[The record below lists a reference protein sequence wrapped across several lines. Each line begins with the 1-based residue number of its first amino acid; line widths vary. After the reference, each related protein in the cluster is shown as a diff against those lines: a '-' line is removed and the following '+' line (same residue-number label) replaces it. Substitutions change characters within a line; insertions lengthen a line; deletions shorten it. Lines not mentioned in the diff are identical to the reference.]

1 MKTIL
6 LGTCEPVLRILAEEL
21 RKWQPARA
29 EVDGVPLGQEIV
41 KLLLCD
47 DQEDARQS
55 FPRFAQMFSG
65 LVNQPAIVIVARANP
80 RLLIPLRHYGHESLL
95 AMLILAFPE
104 VRWLFC
110 ALDGYETYSTVDGEA
125 AVAAVQRRQRIEL
138 SNAQINDFRKAH
150 GLHNLF
156 CPNQSPLFDG
166 AGLRD
171 WVRQRSAGHADSKCD
186 AKYLARRTKTAIALD
201 EETPYSHLHAYTA
214 YRFGFRAAAVT
225 SAKLADHLLGENSTS
240 ALPSLVFED
249 IYVNFADGE
258 SGMSWLDLES
268 KSGKGRSTQWR
279 RLEKAEHRIFVT
291 SGQRV
296 PGDGLKWASNAA
308 YLSRQKAEGKPI
320 ETLTKPY
327 AGIFRLWEGSELVR
341 KLRWPDPTGKVR
353 RGFAEDFIWPPP
365 KESFTDEE
373 HHGHSSPGVLLV
385 IAESLIERAEQLLE
399 DGVHSVPN
407 AVRGAV
413 LANDALELLGG
424 RTPTVAVEA
433 LRLKHHFE
441 VLAECEFAGVEH
453 HICMKERLDEIRRDV
468 GAISCWF
475 GREQQTTAVLNAEM
489 KILLDLVRLLRDQAQ
504 FDEEQEVMR
513 RVRYLQNTL
522 WMHKPSWRKMF
533 WPMLR
538 YFELLLSSFPR
549 FLMVIGG
556 WIVLLSALYSVNRP
570 SFYHGL
576 ADSITSFFSVGGP
589 IDPSYA
595 DFHAGGVVVICL
607 AVVSG
612 FVHLGIFISHL
623 YTLVSRK

>member
-1 MKTIL
+1 MQTIIALIQDPARESDWKL
-6 LGTCEPVLRILAEEL
+6 LLDYIHVKSHADTQICCLPRFSPTALSVRGLDDQDFWDDFDRLGLLL
-21 RKWQPARA
+21 RKAI
-29 EVDGVPLGQEIV
+29 ENGKSIVMLVDGVESA
-41 KLLLCD
+41 KL
-47 DQEDARQS
+47 
-55 FPRFAQMFSG
+55 
-65 LVNQPAIVIVARANP
+65 NP
-80 RLLIPLRHYGHESLL
+80 ISKASWEALL
-95 AMLILAFPE
+95 ARLILAYPE
-104 VRWLFC
+104 VCWLF
-110 ALDGYETYSTVDGEA
+110 A
-125 AVAAVQRRQRIEL
+125 RI
-138 SNAQINDFRKAH
+138 S
-150 GLHNLF
+150 
-156 CPNQSPLFDG
+156 NQSSKTFRYQYGLANVFSPHLNPLFDV

-171 WVRQRSAGHADSKCD
+171 WVRQRAAGHADSKCD

-214 YRFGFRAAAVT
+214 YRFGFRAAAIT

-258 SGMSWLDLES
+258 SGMSWLDLDF

-296 PGDGLKWASNAA
+296 TGDGLKWASNEA
-308 YLSRQKAEGKPI
+308 YLSRQKAEGKHI

-453 HICMKERLDEIRRDV
+453 HICMKGRLEEIRRDV

-475 GREQQTTAVLNAEM
+475 GREQQTMAALNAEM
-489 KILLDLVRLLRDQAQ
+489 KILLDLVRLLRNQAQ

-522 WMHKPSWRKMF
+522 WMHAPSWQKMF
-533 WPMLR
+533 WPVLR

-549 FLMVIGG
+549 FLMVIGL
-556 WIVLLSALYSVNRP
+556 WIILLAGLFALHHTNLWYGVEDAVS
-570 SFYHGL
+570 
-576 ADSITSFFSVGGP
+576 SFFSMGT
-589 IDPSYA
+589 PS
-595 DFHAGGVVVICL
+595 DETGDSIKTGFGVAIICL
-607 AVVSG
+607 SVVSG
-612 FVHLGIFISHL
+612 TVHLGIFISHL

>member
-1 MKTIL
+1 MQTIIALIQDPARESDWQL
-6 LGTCEPVLRILAEEL
+6 LLDYIHVKSHADTQIYCLPRFSPTALSVRGLDDQDFWDDFDRLGLLL
-21 RKWQPARA
+21 RKAI
-29 EVDGVPLGQEIV
+29 EDGKSIVMLVDGVESA
-41 KLLLCD
+41 KL
-47 DQEDARQS
+47 
-55 FPRFAQMFSG
+55 
-65 LVNQPAIVIVARANP
+65 NP
-80 RLLIPLRHYGHESLL
+80 ISKASWEALL
-95 AMLILAFPE
+95 ARLILAYPE
-104 VRWLFC
+104 VCWLF
-110 ALDGYETYSTVDGEA
+110 A
-125 AVAAVQRRQRIEL
+125 RI
-138 SNAQINDFRKAH
+138 S
-150 GLHNLF
+150 
-156 CPNQSPLFDG
+156 NQSSKPFGYQYGLANVFSPHLNPLFDV

-171 WVRQRSAGHADSKCD
+171 WVRQCAAGHADSKCD

-225 SAKLADHLLGENSTS
+225 SAKLADHLLGKNSTA

-258 SGMSWLDLES
+258 SGMSWLDLDS

-296 PGDGLKWASNAA
+296 TGDGLKWTSNEA
-308 YLSRQKAEGKPI
+308 YIAQQKAAGKHI
-320 ETLTKPY
+320 ETLAKPY
-327 AGIFRLWEGSELVR
+327 AGIFRLWEGSGLMR

-353 RGFAEDFIWPPP
+353 RGVAEDFIWPPP

-399 DGVHSVPN
+399 DGVHSVPK

-453 HICMKERLDEIRRDV
+453 HIHMKERLEEIRREV
-468 GAISCWF
+468 RAISYWF
-475 GREQQTTAVLNAEM
+475 GREQQTTAALNSEM
-489 KILLDLVRLLRDQAQ
+489 KILLDLVRLLREQAQ

-513 RVRYLQNTL
+513 RVRCLQNTL
-522 WMHKPSWRKMF
+522 WMREPSWRQIF
-533 WPMLR
+533 WPVLR

-556 WIVLLSALYSVNRP
+556 WIVILSLLYAAGHSSQWCSNVWYGMEDA
-570 SFYHGL
+570 
-576 ADSITSFFSVGGP
+576 ITSFFSVGGP
-589 IDPSYA
+589 INHSSGEVLSA
-595 DFHAGGVVVICL
+595 FQAGCRAGVICL